1 MARGSETGDDELR
14 VELVAHFRKNRES
27 LRKRWVELMVAK
39 GFLKGLSP
47 EELDTESKTIYDTC
61 VNCLATGSYEDAEQY
76 ASRMASQAVLQGLNA
91 QQILDSML
99 TLRDVYGR
107 SLTELYR
114 DDMDKL
120 FAAQDMYEPVA
131 NQILVIVGLAFITQR
146 ENVVREQQSAIR
158 ELSTPVLP
166 LRATGLLILPLIGVI
181 DTQRA
186 RQLTEQLLGAIR
198 EHRAKAVVLDITGVP
213 IVDSKVANHLVQTV
227 EASRLMGA
235 TVIISGLSP
244 EIAQTLVMI
253 GVDLSRLHTVV
264 DLQAGIEVADRL
276 VGYRLEKVEP
286 QPNTAARY

>member
-1 MARGSETGDDELR
+1 MAREPMAGDTNLR
-14 VELVAHFRKNRES
+14 AELVAYFRKNRES
-27 LRKRWVELMVAK
+27 LRGRWVELMVAK

-47 EELDTESKTIYDTC
+47 EELETESTAIYDTC
-61 VNCLATGSYEDAEQY
+61 VTCLATGTYEEAEQY
-76 ASRMASQAVLQGLNA
+76 ASRMASRAVLQGLSA
-91 QQILDSML
+91 EQILDSML
-99 TLRDVYGR
+99 TLRDMYGR
-107 SLTELYR
+107 SLIDLYR
-114 DDMDKL
+114 DDIAGL
-120 FAAQDMYEPVA
+120 VAAQDMYEPVA
-131 NQILVIVGLAFITQR
+131 NRILVIVGLAFITQR
-146 ENVVREQQSAIR
+146 ENVVREQQAAIR

-198 EHRAKAVVLDITGVP
+198 THRAKAVVLDITGVP

-276 VGYRLEKVEP
+276 VGYRLEKVEA
-286 QPNTAARY
+286 QPDVSDRY